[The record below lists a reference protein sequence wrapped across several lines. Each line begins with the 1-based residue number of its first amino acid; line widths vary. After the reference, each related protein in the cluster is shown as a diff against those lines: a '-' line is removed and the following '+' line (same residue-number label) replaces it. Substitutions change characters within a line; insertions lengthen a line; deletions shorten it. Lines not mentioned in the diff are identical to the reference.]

1 MMNVPHDSSA
11 PSPRVDRPS
20 TSVTLEAPAAGT
32 LVLIGGACTPEGK
45 ALRAFVDAV
54 GEVGGPIVG
63 ITAASADPEGSAR
76 LWTADFASIG
86 VSDVLFPE
94 VSRTNETKDREVAA
108 RIDQAAGVF
117 LGGGD
122 QVKLVAELSGT
133 HTCAAMKA
141 LYRRGGVV
149 CGTSAGAAAL
159 TTLTMA
165 GGEIDEEGSL
175 VEQYIG
181 PGFGLLGFEAIIDT
195 HFSQRRRL
203 QRLFVVIGANPQLLG
218 LGIDENTALVVRG
231 DVGEVTGAG
240 GVTFVDGR
248 DSVRFD
254 NAAELEKGR
263 QLTLSSLRVGIVG
276 THYELN
282 LRERELDLIVR
293 GEPSRHRRTPEL
305 PVAAGDD

>member
-1 MMNVPHDSSA
+1 MPA
-11 PSPRVDRPS
+11 RPS
-20 TSVTLEAPAAGT
+20 ATPKIDSPTTTLPVEPPPAGT
-32 LVLIGGACTPEGK
+32 LVLIGGACTPDGM

-54 GEVGGPIVG
+54 REVKGPIIG
-63 ITAASADPEGSAR
+63 ITAASADPQGSAR
-76 LWTADFASIG
+76 LWSSDFASIG
-86 VSDVLFPE
+86 VTDVHFPP
-94 VSRTNETKDREVAA
+94 VSRTDERRDREVAA

-133 HTCAAMKA
+133 YTCSAMKA

-159 TTLTMA
+159 TSLTMA

-181 PGFGLLGFEAIIDT
+181 PGFGLLGYEAIIDT

-231 DVGEVTGAG
+231 GGDVGTVVGAG
-240 GVTFVDGR
+240 GVTFVDAR

-254 NAAELEKGR
+254 NAAALEKGR
-263 QLTLSSLRVGIVG
+263 QLTLSALRVGIVG
-276 THYELN
+276 TNYELN
-282 LRERELDLIVR
+282 LRERELEVLVQ
-293 GEPSRHRRTPEL
+293 GAPSRHRREL
-305 PVAAGDD
+305 PEAAIFPR